1 MNITIQ
7 DMRRGM
13 KLPRINYLA
22 LNPQEYATIREHV
35 RGYEQKKLAE
45 YEINTL
51 NSLIK
56 HANENV

>member
-1 MNITIQ
+1 MNITMH
-7 DMRRGM
+7 DMKYGL
-13 KLPRINYLA
+13 KLPRINYLS
-22 LNPQEYATIREHV
+22 LNPQEYAILREHV
-35 RGYEQKKLAE
+35 RAYEQKKLAD